1 MENASKALLIAAGIF
16 IAIILV
22 SFLIIVYNQV
32 SKYQAKKSEM
42 ALIEQTQKINE
53 RFENYHRNNIRGS
66 DLISLMNR
74 VIDYNSSQSYQDGTN
89 YERIRVTITLVE
101 DRNNEDEILDK
112 FKYPTDDNTSRNTYL
127 INKITN
133 TNRTGTNWQND
144 KKLIEITNTSS
155 DLSDDLRS
163 YDIEFISDAQLQK
176 LASQIE
182 SIMVNDN
189 TSDSTWDV
197 YMRLKRAELIEH
209 VLGKEI
215 KIDSNTGK
223 TKNESKEFI
232 KDVKEITSK
241 YYQYM
246 QFKRAYFD
254 CTEVKYDEQTNRVVE
269 MNFELQVKDGQV
281 IFD

>member
-1 MENASKALLIAAGIF
+1 MENASKALLIAASIF

-22 SFLIIVYNQV
+22 SMLVILYNQI
-32 SKYQAKKSEM
+32 SAHYNQKHEM
-42 ALIEQTQKINE
+42 TVIEQTQKFNE
-53 RFENYHRNNIRGS
+53 KFESYHRNNIRGS

-74 VIDYNSSQSYQDGTN
+74 VIDYNSSQSYQDGTS
-89 YERIRVTITLVE
+89 YERIRITVTLVT
-101 DRNNEDEILDK
+101 DGNNQESILNQ
-112 FKYPTDDNTSRNTYL
+112 FKYETNDTTSRNTYL

-133 TNRTGTNWQND
+133 TNGTGANWQND
-144 KKLIEITNTSS
+144 KKLIEITNTAS
-155 DLSDDLRS
+155 DLSDDLLS
-163 YDIEFISDAQLQK
+163 YGIDFISDAQLQK

-197 YMRLKRAELIEH
+197 YNRLKRAELIED

-223 TKNESKEFI
+223 TKNESKDLI
-232 KDVKEITSK
+232 NDVKEITSK

-246 QFKRAYFD
+246 QFKRAHFD
-254 CTEVKYDEQTNRVVE
+254 CTEVIYDEQTNRVVE
-269 MNFELQVKDGQV
+269 MNFVLQVKDGHV
-281 IFD
+281 VFD

>member
-1 MENASKALLIAAGIF
+1 MENASKALLIAASIF

-22 SFLIIVYNQV
+22 SSLMILYNQI
-32 SKYQAKKSEM
+32 SDYQNKKYEM
-42 ALIEQTQKINE
+42 SVIEETQKINE
-53 RFENYHRNNIRGS
+53 KFENYHRNNIRGS

-74 VIDYNSSQSYQDGTN
+74 IIHYNSSQSYQDGTN
-89 YERIRVTITLVE
+89 YERIRVTITLVK
-101 DRNNEDEILDK
+101 DGNNQDAILDK

-133 TNRTGTNWQND
+133 TNGTGTNWQND

-163 YDIEFISDAQLQK
+163 YDIEFISDTQLQK

-182 SIMVNDN
+182 SIMINDS

-197 YMRLKRAELIEH
+197 YMRLKRAELIKD

-215 KIDSNTGK
+215 KIDPNTGK
-223 TKNESKEFI
+223 TKNESKDFI
-232 KDVKEITSK
+232 KAVKEIASK

-246 QFKRAYFD
+246 QFKRAYFN
-254 CTEVKYDEQTNRVVE
+254 CIEVKYDEQTNRVVE
-269 MNFELQVKDGQV
+269 MNFELQVKDGEV
-281 IFD
+281 VFN